1 MDKNF
6 VSIIIPTYKRSDRL
20 INAIKSVLC
29 QTYQKLEVIVVD
41 DNNSDDVYRVE
52 TEKRMQEFANNSRV
66 KYIKHKKNS
75 NGSFARNTGVMHSS
89 GDYICFLD
97 DDDEFYKTKVEEQ
110 LKDLLSSGFDGSCVG
125 YELYYGTT
133 LYKKSNFKMCSDN
146 FLYDFLSGKV
156 VFGAG
161 STMMLKRACFE
172 NLRGFD
178 ISFVRHQDWEFL
190 LRFLRSYK
198 FKVYSKELVKLNS
211 DGVRN
216 NPNPDTFYMIK
227 KKFMNEFRNDIYK
240 LPKSQL
246 NDVLSYQWS
255 ETMIYY
261 FRDRKIKKAFNIYF
275 SEILFKTGR
284 VQFFNLIKGLYYFLE
299 NYFSFLEKLKYKLF
313 SK

>member
-1 MDKNF
+1 MTF
-6 VSIIIPTYKRSDRL
+6 SLIICTYKRPQALLTLLQSVKQQTLYPNEILIVDGSPDDFTKEMLSQHSFQNLKYFKVEDKDRGL
-20 INAIKSVLC
+20 TKQRNYGI
-29 QTYQKLEVIVVD
+29 
-41 DNNSDDVYRVE
+41 
-52 TEKRMQEFANNSRV
+52 SRV
-66 KYIKHKKNS
+66 S
-75 NGSFARNTGVMHSS
+75 EASEVV
-89 GDYICFLD
+89 CFLD

-125 YELYYGTT
+125 YELYYGPT
-133 LYKKSNFKMCSDN
+133 LYKKSNFKICSGN
-146 FLYDFLSGKV
+146 FLYDFLSGNV

-172 NLRGFD
+172 NLKGFD

-190 LRFLRSYK
+190 VRFLRSYK

-261 FRDRKIKKAFNIYF
+261 FRDRNIKKAFNIYF
-275 SEILFKTGR
+275 SDILFKTGR